1 MSEYEK
7 NKKPND
13 NPSCKNS
20 FAVDADKLV
29 LLASIFSVYITKN
42 LTKKEIDTLINFTA
56 LVTKNLYVISA
67 QKNINKRLDK
77 DLFW

>member
-1 MSEYEK
+1 MVINLSDK
-7 NKKPND
+7 D
-13 NPSCKNS
+13 NFFVN
-20 FAVDADKLV
+20 ADKLV

-42 LTKKEIDTLINFTA
+42 LTKKQIDTLINFTA

>member
-1 MSEYEK
+1 MVINLSDK
-7 NKKPND
+7 D
-13 NPSCKNS
+13 NFS
-20 FAVDADKLV
+20 VDADKLV

-42 LTKKEIDTLINFTA
+42 LTKKQIDTLINFTA

-77 DLFW
+77 DIFW

>member
-1 MSEYEK
+1 MVI
-7 NKKPND
+7 NLND
-13 NPSCKNS
+13 KDNFFVN
-20 FAVDADKLV
+20 ADKLV

-42 LTKKEIDTLINFTA
+42 LTKKQIDTLINFTA